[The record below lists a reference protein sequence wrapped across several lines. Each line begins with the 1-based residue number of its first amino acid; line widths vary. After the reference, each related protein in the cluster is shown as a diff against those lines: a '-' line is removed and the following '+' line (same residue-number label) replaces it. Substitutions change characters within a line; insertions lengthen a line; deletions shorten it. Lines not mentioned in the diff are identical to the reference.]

1 LPIFPIAQDKNPQ
14 RSPLRL
20 RFLSCTLRKIF
31 YVNGIVI

>member
-1 LPIFPIAQDKNPQ
+1 MPIFLIAKFKNPQ

-20 RFLSCTLRKIF
+20 RFLNLTLRKIF